1 MTSILLTVAVAL
13 VSAPGAQAD
22 PGEQENPPSWGLD
35 RIDQRDAA
43 TDGLYRY
50 STAAD
55 TVTAYVI
62 DTGVD
67 AKQPDFEGRVE
78 PGKNFVDGTD
88 NASDGNG
95 DGTRLASILGGK
107 DFGVAKKVHIVPVR
121 VLDNTGSGRLT
132 NILAG
137 LDWVAKNAKQPSVAV
152 LGIGGP
158 PNDALDNAVRA
169 LTAVMPVAVP
179 AGWAASDVSLSSPGR
194 VAEALTVGA
203 SDSSNAISPKSNTG
217 PGIDVFAPGV
227 DIPSATIGGAPT
239 ASGTSM
245 AAAFVA
251 GAAALYRA
259 VHPEATPAEVTEAI
273 ADRATPDVLTG
284 VPQGTAN
291 RLLCTVEDD

>member
-1 MTSILLTVAVAL
+1 MASV
-13 VSAPGAQAD
+13 PGAQAD
-22 PGEQENPPSWGLD
+22 PGKQENPPSWALD
-35 RIDQRDAA
+35 RLDQRDSAL
-43 TDGLYRY
+43 DHLYGY
-50 STAAD
+50 TTTAD

-78 PGKNFVDGTD
+78 PGKNFVDGNDDT
-88 NASDGNG
+88 SDGNG
-95 DGTRLASILGGK
+95 EGTRLASIVGGK

-121 VLDNTGSGRLT
+121 VLDANGNGRLT

-137 LDWVAKNAKQPSVAV
+137 IDWVAKNAKQPAVAV

-158 PNDALDNAVRA
+158 VNDALDNAVRNLA
-169 LTAVMPVAVP
+169 AVMPVAVP
-179 AGWAASDVSLSSPGR
+179 AGWSGGDASQSSPGR

-203 SDSSNAISPKSNTG
+203 SDSHDAISPKSNRG
-217 PGIDVFAPGV
+217 AGIDVFAPGV
-227 DIPSATIGGAPT
+227 DIPSATTSGAPT

-259 VHPEATPAEVTEAI
+259 AHPEQTPADVGKAI
-273 ADRATPDVLTG
+273 VDRATPDVLTG
-284 VPQGTAN
+284 VPKGTPN
-291 RLLCTVEDD
+291 RLVCTAEDD